1 MSKVRLEIKNMLQNS
16 IENKTNIKKEE
27 YNYSIDSIVN
37 LNLIKELTDNKEI
50 IDMLISKTACLVN
63 LQIKN
68 AISLGEIFTSVFNVL
83 SKAGSKYE
91 GLYEKWLRLN
101 GINKK
106 TALRYR
112 KRYELYS
119 MVNKKEIVAIMPQK
133 YIDILYSEKNK
144 SEYMNMM
151 DNGATYEE
159 IINLLKDK
167 TITCEKIEYSNIND
181 FDFRNYNTLF
191 FDIDKKIE
199 NLKEKDKKEL
209 QKHLEKIENILNKAK
224 GEYNGNKY

>member
-16 IENKTNIKKEE
+16 IDNKANIKKEE
-27 YNYSIDSIVN
+27 YNYNIDSIVN
-37 LNLIKELTDNKEI
+37 LNLIRELTDNKEI
-50 IDMLISKTACLVN
+50 INMLISKTKCLIN

-68 AISLGEIFTSVFNVL
+68 AISLGEIFTSVFNDL
-83 SKAGSKYE
+83 SKSGSKYD
-91 GLYEKWLRLN
+91 GLYEKWLQLN

-133 YIDILYSEKNK
+133 YIDILYSEENK
-144 SEYMNMM
+144 SEYMSMI
-151 DNGATYEE
+151 DNGVTYEE

-191 FDIDKKIE
+191 IDIDKKVK
-199 NLKEKDKKEL
+199 NLKDKEKKEL
-209 QKHLEKIENILNKAK
+209 QKYLIKIQEILK
-224 GEYNGNKY
+224 